1 MNHPGFHSLID
12 TLPLLMLC
20 LGSLRVSPS
29 QHLFPLSIM
38 KRDLLPIQELFEWS
52 SNFDSGVNPYCVFM
66 DLIGYSEDRYGTH
79 TYFGKNYQQVL
90 GYKELVMLGQA
101 LQVFESRGYDEVY
114 QFLDYLEPD
123 AIPSDEL
130 LQQWESLGFNEAYAT
145 A

>member
-1 MNHPGFHSLID
+1 MVR
-12 TLPLLMLC
+12 

-29 QHLFPLSIM
+29 QHLFTLSIM

-66 DLIGYSEDRYGTH
+66 DLIGYSEDRYGIH
-79 TYFGKNYQQVL
+79 TFHGKNYQQVL
-90 GYKELVMLGQA
+90 GYKELVMLANA
-101 LQVFESRGYDEVY
+101 LKVFEARGYEEVY